1 MLFLYASASVYWL
14 CCFEVIVNCCN
25 GSYEFSLFFFILL
38 LFGVCVFNVCFCVC
52 VYLASVFQT

>member
-25 GSYEFSLFFFILL
+25 GSYEFSFFFYSVA
-38 LFGVCVFNVCFCVC
+38 FWCVCVCVFFFPCVC
-52 VYLASVFQT
+52 I